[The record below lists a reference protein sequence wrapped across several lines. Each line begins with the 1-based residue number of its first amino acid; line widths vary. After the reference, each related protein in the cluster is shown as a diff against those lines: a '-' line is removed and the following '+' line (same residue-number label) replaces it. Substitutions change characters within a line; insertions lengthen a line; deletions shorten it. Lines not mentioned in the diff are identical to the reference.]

1 MELDPFNNSKELN
14 MSYMQKT
21 FKFDKVAYAS
31 TRRVNSPEVEV
42 RLDYKDGDMNKPV
55 LSIRGYIWNSTHTD
69 AVICGQCL
77 DEMAKLDGLRFNTLF
92 RKLYRLWKLYHL
104 NDLKNGGPLQEAALK
119 DCKSSSYEEH
129 CSYLESKGLLY
140 EDDIK
145 YGTKWWYHEI
155 HEDDLKEIV
164 SLLAE

>member
-1 MELDPFNNSKELN
+1 ML
-14 MSYMQKT
+14 YMQKT
-21 FKFDKVAYAS
+21 FKFDKVAYTS

-42 RLDYKDGDMNKPV
+42 RLDYKDNDINLPV
-55 LSIRGYIWNSTHTD
+55 LSICGNIWNAAHTD
-69 AVICGQCL
+69 VVMCGQCL

-119 DCKSSSYEEH
+119 DCKSSSYEER

-140 EDDIK
+140 EDGVK
-145 YGTKWWYHEI
+145 YGSKQWYQEI
-155 HEDDLKEIV
+155 PEDDLKEIV
-164 SLLAE
+164 SLLVE